1 MISYWLTMISML
13 GYIGLALLALFFL
26 LLPLLRKG
34 SSDGVSQ
41 RADEGHRQWYRQ
53 RLQEMDHDAI
63 DPEARESLQQELAAV
78 LLAED
83 ELARARQRERTRTI
97 AQSWTW
103 VASALVLG
111 LSVLV
116 YNSQSDSGLP
126 LVKGAEIVLSLDA
139 TAQSDELR
147 VWQERLQDR
156 LADAPEDAK
165 SWYLFGHA
173 QLKLGQ
179 PMKAAEAFA
188 KTDSLVGSDVSVKF
202 YWLQAR
208 LLATD
213 GELNAVSEAI
223 ANDIIALDPNNG
235 PVLELLSVSMMQ
247 RGELPDAVK
256 LMNRALNAAV
266 SVDRQIGLAG
276 AMRIL
281 RGRMDAAAPHIEV
294 AIVAKE
300 PPIPDATVFVVARPA
315 GGGMPYAAVRRP
327 AAMLPFTVRLDDLV
341 GMTEQRVLSNAETF
355 EVVVRLS
362 VSGSPQEQSGDWV
375 WRSETLDLRD
385 YESGKKLQASL
396 ASG

>member
-1 MISYWLTMISML
+1 MISML
-13 GYIGLALLALFFL
+13 GYIGLALLALVFL

-34 SSDGVSQ
+34 SSDAVSQ
-41 RADEGHRQWYRQ
+41 RVDEAHRQWYRQ
-53 RLQEMDHDAI
+53 RLQELDHDAV

-83 ELARARQRERTRTI
+83 ELARTRQAVRTRTI
-97 AQSWTW
+97 ARSWTW
-103 VASALVLG
+103 IASALVLG

-139 TAQSDELR
+139 TEQSDELR
-147 VWQERLQDR
+147 LWQKRLRSR

-173 QLKLGQ
+173 LLKLGQ
-179 PMKAAEAFA
+179 PMKAAQAFA

-208 LLATD
+208 LLASD

-276 AMRIL
+276 AMRVL

-294 AIVAKE
+294 AIIAVE
-300 PPIPDATVFVVARPA
+300 PPVPDATVFVVARPP

-327 AAMLPFTVRLDDLV
+327 AAMLPFTVLLDDLV

-362 VSGSPQEQSGDWV
+362 VSGSPQAQSGDWV

-385 YESGKKLQASL
+385 YESGKKLHAAL
-396 ASG
+396 ASGST